1 MPLYDSINIKSKEA
15 HSRDS
20 RDSRDNLWRIML
32 DPFPLLCPRYSNSN
46 SSINSSS
53 SSSSALEVL
62 AHSR

>member
-20 RDSRDNLWRIML
+20 RDNLWRTML

-53 SSSSALEVL
+53 SSSALEVS